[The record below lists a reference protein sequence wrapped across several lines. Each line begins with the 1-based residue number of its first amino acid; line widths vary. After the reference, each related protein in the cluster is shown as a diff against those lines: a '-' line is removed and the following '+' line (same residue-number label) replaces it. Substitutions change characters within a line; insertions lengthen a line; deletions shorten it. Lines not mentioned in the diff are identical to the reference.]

1 MLLLL
6 ACCCWLLLLLPA
18 AAAGC
23 CCWLLAAVAGLL
35 MLLLA
40 AAGCYCWL
48 LSAGAGLLTQYN
60 VLKTVAVR
68 PPSDA
73 GEKRAR
79 KTRFALVWASQR
91 RAALTPPRP
100 SQKAA
105 VSRSSPMSW
114 TPITATGGATVADG
128 RRPRGRLRNRRRA
141 CSARR
146 AAAPR
151 LEACAP
157 ATWSSPRCNA
167 GRSNGR
173 RSRPSWPRR
182 SWGWSAILLASHAR
196 GTARRGVVPRTGGS
210 RRAASLRRALGGRAA
225 RLRRA
230 LASGGGRR
238 PSASKGAAR

>member
-6 ACCCWLLLLLPA
+6 ACCCWLLLLPA

-48 LSAGAGLLTQYN
+48 LAAVAGLLTQYN

-91 RAALTPPRP
+91 RASLTPPRP
-100 SQKAA
+100 SQ
-105 VSRSSPMSW
+105 
-114 TPITATGGATVADG
+114 TGDASDG
-128 RRPRGRLRNRRRA
+128 RRPRGRLRNRRR
-141 CSARR
+141 
-146 AAAPR
+146 
-151 LEACAP
+151 ACAP

-182 SWGWSAILLASHAR
+182 SWGWSAILLASHGR
-196 GTARRGVVPRTGGS
+196 GTAKRGVVPRTGGR
-210 RRAASLRRALGGRAA
+210 RRAASLRRALGRRAA
-225 RLRRA
+225 RVRRA
-230 LASGGGRR
+230 LASGGWRR
-238 PSASKGAAR
+238 PSASKGASR